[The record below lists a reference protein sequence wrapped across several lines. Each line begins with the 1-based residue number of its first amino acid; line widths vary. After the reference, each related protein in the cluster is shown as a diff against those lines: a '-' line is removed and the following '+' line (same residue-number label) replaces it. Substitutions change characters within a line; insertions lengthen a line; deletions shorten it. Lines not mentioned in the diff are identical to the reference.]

1 LKEPENSI
9 SQLINGIYQML
20 EVYEGFLH
28 EQMLLDKIYQI
39 LTLEKLIQRN
49 FVDLDF
55 GIYNYQIDFQKNINQ
70 KFVKLMIEI
79 KKIKFFIKKT

>member
-1 LKEPENSI
+1 
-9 SQLINGIYQML
+9 ML